1 MLMSIKYTHFLAK
14 FRRILCLKLYLIIFL
29 LSDQFGETPAMA
41 AARNN
46 RWDIVEYLLR
56 ERSIVTDTP
65 NRYGQTLQYMATTF
79 ASTRSNIEAAKSQI
93 VILDMCSPL

>member
-1 MLMSIKYTHFLAK
+1 MSEFASV
-14 FRRILCLKLYLIIFL
+14 IIFL

-65 NRYGQTLQYMATTF
+65 NRYGQTLQYMATTWQ
-79 ASTRSNIEAAKSQI
+79 APDQISKLLKAKS
-93 VILDMCSPL
+93 